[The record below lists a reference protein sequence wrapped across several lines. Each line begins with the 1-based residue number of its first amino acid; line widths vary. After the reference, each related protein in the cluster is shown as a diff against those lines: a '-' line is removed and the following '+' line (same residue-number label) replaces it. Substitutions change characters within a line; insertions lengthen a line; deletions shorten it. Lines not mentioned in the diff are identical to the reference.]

1 MSEAELQLAD
11 LRLEHFSPLV
21 GDTFTVTHPDVTE
34 ALRLESAVVGK
45 ADTDPRRQRLPF
57 TLFIHGTTPNLVLN
71 QQTHPLTHGTLGTL
85 DLFMVPVGQNAD
97 GTIRYQ
103 VGFN

>member
-1 MSEAELQLAD
+1 MSEAELPIAD

-34 ALRLESAVVGK
+34 ILHLESAVAGRT
-45 ADTDPRRQRLPF
+45 DNDPRRTRLPF
-57 TLFIHGTTPNLVLN
+57 SLFLRGTTPNLVLN
-71 QQTHPLTHGTLGTL
+71 HQIHPLTHSTLGTYEL
-85 DLFMVPVGQNAD
+85 YISAIGQNPD